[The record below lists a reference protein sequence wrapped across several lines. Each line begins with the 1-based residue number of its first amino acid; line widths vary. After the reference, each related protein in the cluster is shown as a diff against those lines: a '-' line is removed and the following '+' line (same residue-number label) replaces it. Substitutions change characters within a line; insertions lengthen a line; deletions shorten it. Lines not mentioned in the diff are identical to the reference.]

1 MRILPEYKDKDV
13 KVHPIAPERKANRLR
28 NEKSPYLLQHSY
40 NPVDWYPWGD
50 EAFEKA
56 KKENKPIFLSIGYST
71 CYWCHVME
79 REVFENKTIADLM
92 NRMVVSIKVDREERP
107 EIDQLYMAALQA
119 MTGSGGWPM
128 SIFMTHERKPFYAGT
143 YIPPTGQFDHPGFLD
158 ILGRI
163 QRAWTNERSALREN
177 SNRVGQYL
185 AATALPAAADKK
197 VTESMLDRGFDELA
211 ANFDGANG
219 GFGSAPKFPRPVIF
233 NFLFRYY
240 ERTGN
245 IQARDMALTSLNKIA
260 EGGIY
265 DRIGGGFHRYSTDD
279 RWHVPHFEKMLYDQ
293 AQLVLSYLE
302 AYQITHD
309 TMYAKVARNVLNY
322 VQRVLMNPDGG
333 FYSAEDA
340 ESAVSPFYPEQKK
353 EGAYYIWKKSELDS
367 MLTKEESEI
376 AGFMFGVEKEG
387 NVQSDARR
395 EFVGENIFFAA
406 HSAEEAAAHF
416 GMKPEKI
423 QALLDLAS
431 IKIFDERQRRPKPDL
446 DDKILLAWNGLMI
459 SAFARAYQVL
469 KDDSYLEDAERAG
482 RFLLAKLANPAT
494 GKMFRRYRDGE
505 AKFDACLTDYAFFIQ
520 GLLDLYEASF
530 QIEWMQ
536 KAMKLMEYQIALFYD
551 HARGGFFDS
560 PGTDPTILIQMKEAH
575 DGAEPSGNSISIL
588 NLLRL
593 SHIIGNVRYH
603 EMALQSLAC
612 FGEYIEKTPQAVPQ
626 FLAAAD
632 FSLAKPAQIVFSG
645 NRKHPLIR
653 EMVDELHSRFLP
665 NKIVLFADAAE
676 GQEFLSRQ
684 VPFFENLKSVGG
696 KQTAYICE
704 NYTCQLPTSDVETMM
719 EILDTMNQK
728 KETV

>member
-1 MRILPEYKDKDV
+1 M
-13 KVHPIAPERKANRLR
+13 
-28 NEKSPYLLQHSY
+28 
-40 NPVDWYPWGD
+40 
-50 EAFEKA
+50 
-56 KKENKPIFLSIGYST
+56 
-71 CYWCHVME
+71 C
-79 REVFENKTIADLM
+79 
-92 NRMVVSIKVDREERP
+92 
-107 EIDQLYMAALQA
+107 
-119 MTGSGGWPM
+119 
-128 SIFMTHERKPFYAGT
+128 
-143 YIPPTGQFDHPGFLD
+143 
-158 ILGRI
+158 
-163 QRAWTNERSALREN
+163 SA
-177 SNRVGQYL
+177 S
-185 AATALPAAADKK
+185 
-197 VTESMLDRGFDELA
+197 
-211 ANFDGANG
+211 
-219 GFGSAPKFPRPVIF
+219 
-233 NFLFRYY
+233 
-240 ERTGN
+240 
-245 IQARDMALTSLNKIA
+245 
-260 EGGIY
+260 
-265 DRIGGGFHRYSTDD
+265 
-279 RWHVPHFEKMLYDQ
+279 
-293 AQLVLSYLE
+293 
-302 AYQITHD
+302 
-309 TMYAKVARNVLNY
+309 
-322 VQRVLMNPDGG
+322 
-333 FYSAEDA
+333 YSAEDA

-367 MLTKEESEI
+367 ILTKEESELT
-376 AGFMFGVEKEG
+376 GFMFGVEKEG

-406 HSAEEAAAHF
+406 HSAEEAAEHF
-416 GMKPEKI
+416 GRKSEEVK
-423 QALLDLAS
+423 ALLDLAA

-482 RFLLAKLANPAT
+482 RFLLARLANPAT

-505 AKFDACLTDYAFFIQ
+505 AKYDACLTDYAFFIQ

-536 KAMKLMEYQIALFYD
+536 KAIKLMEYQIALFYD

-626 FLAAAD
+626 FLVAAD
-632 FSLAKPAQIVFSG
+632 FSLSKPAQIVFSG

-676 GQEFLSRQ
+676 GQEFLSRH

-704 NYTCQLPTSDVETMM
+704 DYSCQLPTSDIESMMQILET
-719 EILDTMNQK
+719 INQK
-728 KETV
+728 KVLV